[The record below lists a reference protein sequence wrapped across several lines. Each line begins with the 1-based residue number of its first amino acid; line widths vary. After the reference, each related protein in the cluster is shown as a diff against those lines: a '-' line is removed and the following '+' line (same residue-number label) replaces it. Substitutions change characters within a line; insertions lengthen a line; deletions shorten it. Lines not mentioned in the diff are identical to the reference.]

1 MRIRYSILIAEIL
14 CYGFMASAAMA
25 SKKVIVTQKDKSILK
40 QEFDK
45 FSNQRDL
52 SVGALMLR
60 IGLDFVGTPYVTKTL
75 DLNPEENLVV
85 NLREFDCT
93 TFVESCLAIALSLKN
108 GQPDYNQY
116 IAQLERVR
124 YRNGR
129 LEGYTSRL
137 HYFSEWITDNE
148 NKGVVKDVTA
158 GLGGIGHPVLLNFMG
173 NHPDFYPQLKA
184 DPSQIVR
191 LRQIEKKISAH
202 PFYFIPKEKIADHEP
217 EMMDG
222 DIVAL
227 TTKIPGLDVSH
238 LGLIS
243 KKNGVVFLLN
253 ASSADGRV
261 EITRLPLV
269 EYLKGLKNVTGI
281 FVVRTK

>member
-1 MRIRYSILIAEIL
+1 MRIRYSVLIAGIL
-14 CYGFMASAAMA
+14 CYGFMVSKAIASP
-25 SKKVIVTQKDKSILK
+25 KVIVTEKDKSILK

-52 SVGALMLR
+52 PVGALMLR
-60 IGLDFVGTPYVTKTL
+60 IGLDFVGTPYVAKTL
-75 DLNPEENLVV
+75 DLNNEENLVV

-93 TFVESCLAIALSLKN
+93 TFVESCLAIALSLN
-108 GQPDYNQY
+108 SGQPDYNQF
-116 IAQLERVR
+116 IAQLERIR

-129 LEGYTSRL
+129 LDGYTSRL

-158 GLGGIGHPVLLNFMG
+158 DLGGTGHPILLNFMG
-173 NHPDFYPQLKA
+173 THPDFYPQLKA

-191 LRQIEKKISAH
+191 LKQIEKKTSAH
-202 PFYFIPKEKIADHEP
+202 LFYFIPKDKVADHEP

-243 KKNGVVFLLN
+243 KNDGVVFLLN
-253 ASSADGRV
+253 ASSTDGKV
-261 EITRLPLV
+261 ELTRFPLV

-281 FVVRTK
+281 FVIRTK